1 MYLNC
6 TKINIYNI
14 HEINI
19 FISLIPSRKKEE
31 KKIRQVLTG
40 FHRFFFFFFF
50 RKTVAHT
57 FRKIGR
63 RGYCPIVTTPVNR
76 LAAGQPRILP
86 PPSVG
91 QT

>member
-40 FHRFFFFFFF
+40 FHRFFFFFFS
-50 RKTVAHT
+50 KNGSTHV
-57 FRKIGR
+57 
-63 RGYCPIVTTPVNR
+63 
-76 LAAGQPRILP
+76 
-86 PPSVG
+86 
-91 QT
+91 